1 MKWLKRLFLVFLV
14 CWLSLEEIAFAAN
27 SAELRIRPL
36 DTNLVLSI
44 LGDARFDYRIQSS
57 TNLVNWTTL
66 VTTNPPAMPFLWTDP
81 DQGDFDRRFYRA
93 QLLP

>member
-14 CWLSLEEIAFAAN
+14 CWLSIEEIAFAAN

-36 DTNLVLSI
+36 DTNVVLSI

-57 TNLVNWTTL
+57 TNLVNWTNLVSLGTL
-66 VTTNPPAMPFLWTDP
+66 LADPTNPP
-81 DQGDFDRRFYRA
+81 
-93 QLLP
+93 